1 MKREKLLKWFAAF
14 FAAMLVFTFLSKAA
28 DSVSVA
34 KVLASAPQN
43 QLISH
48 TVSGTGKIESTKETA
63 VFVQE
68 GIKIAQVHVKA
79 GEAVKKG
86 QPLMT
91 LLESSI
97 QESIDKKKDEIQEAS
112 LKISD
117 IQSQKNIDVQKRE
130 NSSRW
135 AQQDLDTALGNGD
148 INISN
153 AQNELN
159 IAQQRLAEYRQK
171 KAEAQKQQELDQ
183 QSQGSDFGDGGE
195 GQTDFSDGSNLP
207 QEPIISEEDTQEQA
221 LADDVRAKTEALNQV
236 IMSRNQEVTTA
247 DRAKQEAALPAPQD
261 STEETLQTQ
270 LDNLNEELEKLNV
283 LMQSKGEIT
292 APADGVVKTVSAQ
305 TGGQTVQDAAAVLYE
320 LTGGLSMTGT
330 ITKDDLEYVSAGSSV
345 HLEGNSKTV
354 VENAVVQSVQEDSAN
369 PGTYI
374 LTVDVPQSGMS
385 VGESVD
391 FTVQKE
397 EGPYACCV
405 PLSALYGQKGQE
417 YVLVLDT
424 RDSVLGEIQVAR
436 KVPVTVIEKNET
448 TAALQEGTL
457 SGSQKIITETDRE
470 IADGSRV
477 RLQES

>member
-34 KVLASAPQN
+34 KVLALAPQN

-117 IQSQKNIDVQKRE
+117 IQSQKNIDAQKRE

-171 KAEAQKQQELDQ
+171 KAEAQKQQELEQ

-374 LTVDVPQSGMS
+374 LTVDVPQSGLS

-405 PLSALYGQKGQE
+405 LLSALYGQKGQE

-424 RDSVLGEIQVAR
+424 RDSVLGEVQVAR

>member
-48 TVSGTGKIESTKETA
+48 TVKIESTKETA

-117 IQSQKNIDVQKRE
+117 IQSQENIDAQKRE

-171 KAEAQKQQELDQ
+171 KAEAQKSSSPRDRILET
-183 QSQGSDFGDGGE
+183 GE
-195 GQTDFSDGSNLP
+195 RYRLIFQ
-207 QEPIISEEDTQEQA
+207 
-221 LADDVRAKTEALNQV
+221 TEAIFLRSPLFPKRIHSN
-236 IMSRNQEVTTA
+236 R
-247 DRAKQEAALPAPQD
+247 L
-261 STEETLQTQ
+261 LQT
-270 LDNLNEELEKLNV
+270 
-283 LMQSKGEIT
+283 
-292 APADGVVKTVSAQ
+292 
-305 TGGQTVQDAAAVLYE
+305 
-320 LTGGLSMTGT
+320 
-330 ITKDDLEYVSAGSSV
+330 
-345 HLEGNSKTV
+345 
-354 VENAVVQSVQEDSAN
+354 
-369 PGTYI
+369 
-374 LTVDVPQSGMS
+374 MS
-385 VGESVD
+385 
-391 FTVQKE
+391 
-397 EGPYACCV
+397 
-405 PLSALYGQKGQE
+405 GQK
-417 YVLVLDT
+417 
-424 RDSVLGEIQVAR
+424 
-436 KVPVTVIEKNET
+436 
-448 TAALQEGTL
+448 
-457 SGSQKIITETDRE
+457 QKR
-470 IADGSRV
+470 
-477 RLQES
+477 

>member
-117 IQSQKNIDVQKRE
+117 IQSQKNIDAQKRE

-171 KAEAQKQQELDQ
+171 KQRLRSSRNWSSSPRDRILETGERDRLIFQTEAIFLRSPLFPKRIHRSRLLQMMSGQKQ
-183 QSQGSDFGDGGE
+183 
-195 GQTDFSDGSNLP
+195 
-207 QEPIISEEDTQEQA
+207 
-221 LADDVRAKTEALNQV
+221 R
-236 IMSRNQEVTTA
+236 R
-247 DRAKQEAALPAPQD
+247 
-261 STEETLQTQ
+261 
-270 LDNLNEELEKLNV
+270 
-283 LMQSKGEIT
+283 
-292 APADGVVKTVSAQ
+292 
-305 TGGQTVQDAAAVLYE
+305 
-320 LTGGLSMTGT
+320 
-330 ITKDDLEYVSAGSSV
+330 
-345 HLEGNSKTV
+345 
-354 VENAVVQSVQEDSAN
+354 
-369 PGTYI
+369 
-374 LTVDVPQSGMS
+374 
-385 VGESVD
+385 
-391 FTVQKE
+391 
-397 EGPYACCV
+397 
-405 PLSALYGQKGQE
+405 
-417 YVLVLDT
+417 
-424 RDSVLGEIQVAR
+424 
-436 KVPVTVIEKNET
+436 
-448 TAALQEGTL
+448 
-457 SGSQKIITETDRE
+457 
-470 IADGSRV
+470 
-477 RLQES
+477 

>member
-68 GIKIAQVHVKA
+68 GIKIAQVHVKT

-97 QESIDKKKDEIQEAS
+97 QESIDKKKDEIREAS

-117 IQSQKNIDVQKRE
+117 IQSQKNIDAQKRE

-171 KAEAQKQQELDQ
+171 KAEAQKQQELEQ

-320 LTGGLSMTGT
+320 LTGGLSMTGV

-374 LTVDVPQSGMS
+374 LTVDVPQSGL
-385 VGESVD
+385 
-391 FTVQKE
+391 T
-397 EGPYACCV
+397 
-405 PLSALYGQKGQE
+405 
-417 YVLVLDT
+417 
-424 RDSVLGEIQVAR
+424 
-436 KVPVTVIEKNET
+436 
-448 TAALQEGTL
+448 
-457 SGSQKIITETDRE
+457 
-470 IADGSRV
+470 
-477 RLQES
+477 